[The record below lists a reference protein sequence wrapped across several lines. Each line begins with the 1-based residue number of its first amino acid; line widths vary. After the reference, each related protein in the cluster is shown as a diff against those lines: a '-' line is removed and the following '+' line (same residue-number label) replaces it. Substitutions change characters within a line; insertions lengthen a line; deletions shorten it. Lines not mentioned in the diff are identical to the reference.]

1 MAHVPSHHTAA
12 TAAAVQIPQVPMNN
26 NNTPIASSS
35 SITNPRS
42 RPNANNRLTSDHPT
56 TSSTYTQSLI

>member
-12 TAAAVQIPQVPMNN
+12 AAVQMPQVPMNN

-35 SITNPRS
+35 SNPRS
-42 RPNANNRLTSDHPT
+42 RPANNRLTSDHPT
-56 TSSTYTQSLI
+56 SSTYTQSLI

>member
-12 TAAAVQIPQVPMNN
+12 AAVQMPQVPMNNNN

-35 SITNPRS
+35 STNPRS

-56 TSSTYTQSLI
+56 SSTYTQSLI